1 MLTTRCTSSRGP
13 HAGCA
18 GRADNVTGMLGVDLG
33 SQSVVG
39 RVNAVTDLSGKDVSA
54 RRARCCLVFAAGG
67 SGLLPESHPSP
78 LTRCRPAQRD
88 LLSGHAVCAHGGDRG
103 AGRARDAVGRVSG
116 PVACARLCYLCSVCR
131 ACSAGIQQRQRSR
144 PALARPQAHLQRGV
158 APGQLHVGA
167 PFQLCLCAKCHASEG
182 MSGSFMHAAPADLSM
197 GYWTSLEMCVS
208 LTKNSQGRIQR
219 ETCVAHLLA
228 VSPQVN
234 LKERERFIISPFT
247 VSPARHPC
255 SSAREACRV
264 HWDVCMHQGE
274 QLPALGEGGTRMGTI
289 RPPSRA
295 RRARAGAGR
304 DERGGADAGV
314 RGLRGGAGHR
324 LQPALRVPVGRQ
336 GARSLRVQG
345 LVRVQGGA
353 AAGLSPPRPLVLRH
367 AAAACLS
374 RGQVGG
380 CSQARASLAAAWGP
394 LERATLASA
403 KHYPTLNLTLTRAGG
418 GDAGDRLQPHGAPG
432 Q

>member
-1 MLTTRCTSSRGP
+1 MQAKGCRLF
-13 HAGCA
+13 HA
-18 GRADNVTGMLGVDLG
+18 
-33 SQSVVG
+33 
-39 RVNAVTDLSGKDVSA
+39 
-54 RRARCCLVFAAGG
+54 
-67 SGLLPESHPSP
+67 
-78 LTRCRPAQRD
+78 
-88 LLSGHAVCAHGGDRG
+88 
-103 AGRARDAVGRVSG
+103 
-116 PVACARLCYLCSVCR
+116 CR
-131 ACSAGIQQRQRSR
+131 AC
-144 PALARPQAHLQRGV
+144 
-158 APGQLHVGA
+158 
-167 PFQLCLCAKCHASEG
+167 CAKHGLLDIFRCVCL
-182 MSGSFMHAAPADLSM
+182 SFRKH
-197 GYWTSLEMCVS
+197 
-208 LTKNSQGRIQR
+208 SQGRIQP
-219 ETCVAHLLA
+219 EAVVADLLA

-264 HWDVCMHQGE
+264 HWDICMRQGQ
-274 QLPALGEGGTRMGTI
+274 QLPALGEGGAQMGTI

-353 AAGLSPPRPLVLRH
+353 APC
-367 AAAACLS
+367 AAARSGGLPLPW
-374 RGQVGG
+374 QVSG
-380 CSQARASLAAAWGP
+380 CSQARASLAAAWVP
-394 LERATLASA
+394 VERATLASA

>member
-1 MLTTRCTSSRGP
+1 MQAKGCRLF
-13 HAGCA
+13 HA
-18 GRADNVTGMLGVDLG
+18 
-33 SQSVVG
+33 
-39 RVNAVTDLSGKDVSA
+39 
-54 RRARCCLVFAAGG
+54 
-67 SGLLPESHPSP
+67 
-78 LTRCRPAQRD
+78 
-88 LLSGHAVCAHGGDRG
+88 
-103 AGRARDAVGRVSG
+103 
-116 PVACARLCYLCSVCR
+116 CR
-131 ACSAGIQQRQRSR
+131 AC
-144 PALARPQAHLQRGV
+144 
-158 APGQLHVGA
+158 
-167 PFQLCLCAKCHASEG
+167 CAKHGLLDIFRCVCL
-182 MSGSFMHAAPADLSM
+182 SFRKH
-197 GYWTSLEMCVS
+197 
-208 LTKNSQGRIQR
+208 SQGRIQP
-219 ETCVAHLLA
+219 EAVVADLLA

-264 HWDVCMHQGE
+264 HWDICMRQGQ
-274 QLPALGEGGTRMGTI
+274 QLPALGEGGAQMGTI